1 MRQAVGLAQ
10 RLKGP
15 GVLVHQVQKAL
26 GQGVG
31 LLLAALNV
39 LLHGGVFL
47 FAQGQAAHH
56 VAQGHTDGANQ
67 GTGPAAAGHSGFA
80 GQNLHKIL
88 AGKRGEGAVF
98 GLHGA
103 FSPLKTV

>member
-1 MRQAVGLAQ
+1 MGQTIDFAQ

-26 GQGVG
+26 CQEVG

-39 LLHGGVFL
+39 LFYGGVLL

-56 VAQGHTDGANQ
+56 MAQSHTDGANQ
-67 GTGPAAAGHSGFA
+67 GTGPAAAGHGGFA
-80 GQNLHKIL
+80 GQNLHKII
-88 AGKRGEGAVF
+88 AGKRGEGSGLA
-98 GLHGA
+98 LHGG
-103 FSPLKTV
+103 SLLL